1 MKLKLGL
8 PKGSLQNAT
17 FSLFKKA
24 GWKLQIRERS
34 YFPYID
40 DEDLEIIL
48 IRAQEI
54 PHYVAKEVLD
64 AGITGYDWIC
74 EARAKDKE
82 KGKEKVKEVAEL
94 LYAKQGLNKVKWVLC
109 VPQKS
114 KFHSPQDLAGKRIS
128 TELVQVTKNYF
139 QKKAIPVE
147 VEFSWGATEIKPPYL
162 CDAIVELTETGS
174 SIRANNLK
182 IIDVVIESTTRIIAN
197 PSSLGNNFKKT
208 KIENIT
214 MLLQGA
220 LNAEERVGMKMNVP
234 KNNLQKIISCLPSIT
249 SPTVSNLVDDDWV
262 AVETIIE
269 EKKVREI
276 IPHLKKLGASGIIE
290 YSLNKI
296 VY

>member
-24 GWKLQIRERS
+24 GWRLQIRERS

-54 PHYVAKEVLD
+54 PSYVAKGVLD

-74 EARAKDKE
+74 EAQTKDN
-82 KGKEKVKEVAEL
+82 GKEKVKEVGEL
-94 LYAKQGLNKVKWVLC
+94 LYAKQGLNLVRWALC

-128 TELVQVTKNYF
+128 TELVHTTKAYF
-139 QKKAIPVE
+139 QKQGIPVE
-147 VEFSWGATEIKPPYL
+147 VEFSWGATEVKPPHL

-174 SIRANNLK
+174 SLRANNLK
-182 IIDVVIESTTRIIAN
+182 IIDVILESTTRIIAN
-197 PSSLGNNFKKT
+197 PSSLSNNFKKT

-214 MLLQGA
+214 LLLQGA

-234 KNNLQKIISCLPSIT
+234 RNNLQKIISCLPAIN
-249 SPTVSNLVDDDWV
+249 SPTVSNLVDDNWV